1 MSRFGMVLSE
11 NGKMRRR
18 LETLKNDV
26 DGEMAATIAKMCEMA
41 GLDPFDALSDED
53 IMQLLKEAFDEF
65 DKDGSGQMQIGEFT
79 QAWNFLGLKGT
90 SQEIQDAFKQVDVDN
105 SGVVSFIEFGHLGIL
120 DVLKVTENRRRLM
133 KEEWEANIDAKT
145 VEIIGKLN
153 EAMGN
158 PKRDIGDEEKFYNT
172 LKDTFNA

>member
-1 MSRFGMVLSE
+1 MDGQLGNLGSYMEKFLS
-11 NGKMRRR
+11 N
-18 LETLKNDV
+18 
-26 DGEMAATIAKMCEMA
+26 
-41 GLDPFDALSDED
+41 
-53 IMQLLKEAFDEF
+53 
-65 DKDGSGQMQIGEFT
+65 
-79 QAWNFLGLKGT
+79 
-90 SQEIQDAFKQVDVDN
+90 
-105 SGVVSFIEFGHLGIL
+105 L
-120 DVLKVTENRRRLM
+120 DVLKATENRRRLM